1 MVLRPPK
8 VKALKYLMYLAAH
21 IVSTAFFIMVYDSSC
36 YVLSTWHYF
45 DAKKD
50 TPLPPTTPPT
60 PSSSSPVANCKKC
73 AVFGAASIPSVLLL
87 VDSIRGTQQFL
98 WFIPYISTIYASLDM
113 AALLVL
119 KDMYVSTT
127 IHHVTVQFLY
137 TYLALNGFDQDG
149 STQPMVTFACF
160 SCPLFLPVCRLIRR
174 KMCLFVYVM
183 VSPNRDGQ
191 CARYESCI
199 DDETEIHSDSSIRL
213 QMAQKRTCKEKRCIL
228 D

>member
-8 VKALKYLMYLAAH
+8 VNALKDLMYLVAH
-21 IVSTAFFIMVYDSSC
+21 LVSTAFLIMVYDSSC
-36 YVLSTWHYF
+36 YVLSTWRHL

-50 TPLPPTTPPT
+50 TT
-60 PSSSSPVANCKKC
+60 PSTYSAVNYKKC

-87 VDSIRGTQQFL
+87 VDSIRGTQQLL

-149 STQPMVTFACF
+149 STRPMVTFACF
-160 SCPLFLPVCRLIRR
+160 SCPLFLPVCRLIGR
-174 KMCLFVYVM
+174 KLSFVYVT
-183 VSPNRDGQ
+183 VSHNRDDRDGR
-191 CARYESCI
+191 CTRYESRI
-199 DDETEIHSDSSIRL
+199 DDETEIHSDSDNTKNNSRVLEDETIREIIHH
-213 QMAQKRTCKEKRCIL
+213 KSS
-228 D
+228 